1 MTTFPHFSGNRSPEG
16 MIFSDLICNFIQIF
30 RFCSILQ
37 YCSIFR
43 QDEEK
48 HVFDIDFDTGVF
60 HSQSRLYKV
69 TVQGKVW
76 ADRIGWDK
84 NYMMS
89 LDADRLLASPSES
102 QRKSVQLSFS
112 CIYIA
117 YSYLVRHKTAINVAN
132 FATKMLN

>member
-1 MTTFPHFSGNRSPEG
+1 MKRNTF
-16 MIFSDLICNFIQIF
+16 LIL
-30 RFCSILQ
+30 ILTLA
-37 YCSIFR
+37 CFTAR
-43 QDEEK
+43 AG
-48 HVFDIDFDTGVF
+48 H
-60 HSQSRLYKV
+60 KV